1 MRSLFSLLLLLASPV
16 IAQTSAPPSTVPD
29 APQPQA
35 ADKPL
40 KVRDLSVPPAKQ
52 VVVINGRPYRPPT
65 QHQLFIDYL
74 NDSYGL
80 PALGRS
86 TARALYGEARGLPEE
101 WDFEQRLGSSLAITA
116 INGNVR
122 YAMEEVFHEDLRY
135 IPCHGCNVK
144 HKVQNVLLA
153 EFTARHSTDGHRF
166 FTLTPTVADFSG
178 AIIAHS
184 IWYPSGFNPFG
195 GVVAT
200 RTVFATRIGGH
211 LFREFVWERRHHDPK
226 EAGY

>member
-1 MRSLFSLLLLLASPV
+1 MRSFFSLLLLLAAPV
-16 IAQTSAPPSTVPD
+16 VAQTSAPPSAVPD

-35 ADKPL
+35 AEKQL
-40 KVRDLSVPPAKQ
+40 KVRDLSAPREKQ

-80 PALGRS
+80 PAFARS
-86 TARALYGEARGLPEE
+86 MTRALYGEARGLPTE
-101 WDFEQRLGSSLAITA
+101 WEFQQRLGSALAITA

-122 YAMEEVFHEDLRY
+122 YGMEEVFHEDLRY

-144 HKVQNVLLA
+144 HKIENALLA
-153 EFTARHSTDGHRF
+153 EITARHSSDGHRF
-166 FTLTPTVADFSG
+166 FTLTPTIADFSG
-178 AIIAHS
+178 PIIAHS

-195 GVVAT
+195 GVVAS
-200 RTVFATRIGGH
+200 RTVFATRVGGH

-226 EAGY
+226 EPGY